1 MFLKIRMVLLIVMKI
16 MMMMLLLIIVDN
28 TLPKITMVL
37 LMGNDNDFVVKYGD
51 HDKDCVA
58 VDVIDDDNED
68 V

>member
-1 MFLKIRMVLLIVMKI
+1 
-16 MMMMLLLIIVDN
+16 
-28 TLPKITMVL
+28 
-37 LMGNDNDFVVKYGD
+37 MGNDNDFVVKYGD